1 MFILRNVGPARRVT
15 LLGAGFVQSVAQ
27 QFSRPGKTLENVD
40 KVWENGKNSSFL
52 FCFQS
57 YNKYFISEF
66 FFPFFFFFF
75 FKSYSISPVRLHYIL
90 KQSFVPAFFKVS
102 IDRLFDELQS
112 GKRNYCFGK

>member
-27 QFSRPGKTLENVD
+27 QFSRPGKTVENVD
-40 KVWENGKNSSFL
+40 KVWKNGKNSWFL

-66 FFPFFFFFF
+66 FFRFFF
-75 FKSYSISPVRLHYIL
+75 SNLI
-90 KQSFVPAFFKVS
+90 QSRPYVCITS
-102 IDRLFDELQS
+102 
-112 GKRNYCFGK
+112 